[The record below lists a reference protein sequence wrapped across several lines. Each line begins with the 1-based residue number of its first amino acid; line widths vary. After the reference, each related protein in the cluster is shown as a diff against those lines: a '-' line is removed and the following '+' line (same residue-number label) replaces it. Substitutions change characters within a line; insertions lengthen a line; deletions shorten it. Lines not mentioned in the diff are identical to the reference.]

1 MGPLYGEERYA
12 LRPLSN
18 SAPAQQQRFHR
29 TRVLPRRDARL
40 CLCAGG
46 MNARANAEICFRG
59 CGREPSHDSRGNREG
74 LSGLLRAAAPTHFWN
89 LGNRKSVLAD
99 GFFDRAWG
107 GHEGGRG
114 NAPLL
119 VADCGGAG
127 TDGKA
132 TLLDFNEIDIVA
144 GFEA

>member
-1 MGPLYGEERYA
+1 M
-12 LRPLSN
+12 
-18 SAPAQQQRFHR
+18 
-29 TRVLPRRDARL
+29 
-40 CLCAGG
+40 
-46 MNARANAEICFRG
+46 
-59 CGREPSHDSRGNREG
+59 
-74 LSGLLRAAAPTHFWN
+74 
-89 LGNRKSVLAD
+89 LAD

-144 GFEA
+144 GFEAKLLSNVGGEGDTAVEGDHSGWHLEPLNPF